1 MQFSYQRYNLFFLHV
16 SERYPDDEDR
26 VGLRN
31 SFVRSLMR
39 LPVRQNIIGFL
50 PWETFKTYLKGSC

>member
-1 MQFSYQRYNLFFLHV
+1 LQFSYQMYNPFFLQV

-39 LPVRQNIIGFL
+39 LPVRENVIEFL
-50 PWETFKTYLKGSC
+50 PCETFKTYI